1 MYFFIGLKYKDRPS
15 GLKGRKALVQAKRKK
30 RSQTK
35 FNSVFIV
42 IAVFSL
48 CFGVMVQVMNLNKKS
63 KEYDEKIAVL
73 NEQVAFEEARKDELD
88 KQYKYMQTKAYVEDV
103 AHEKLNLVYPDE
115 IFIRSNDD

>member
-1 MYFFIGLKYKDRPS
+1 M
-15 GLKGRKALVQAKRKK
+15 VQAKRKK